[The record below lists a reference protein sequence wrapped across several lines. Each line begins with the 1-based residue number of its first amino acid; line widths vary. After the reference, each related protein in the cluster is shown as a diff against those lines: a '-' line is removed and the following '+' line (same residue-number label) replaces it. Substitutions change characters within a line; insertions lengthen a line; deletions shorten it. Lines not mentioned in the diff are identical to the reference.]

1 MGRNT
6 TLHQGCWQRKDFK
19 RLWLE
24 KRKWK
29 ENPRSAD
36 EGTFWSW
43 VEGVS
48 ETTAF
53 QHPRGPFHLRML
65 GRIGWFNSTQNCKD
79 REHVGVCSRLKQFL
93 LQAVWGARKC
103 RTLTPQ
109 PDPDTCQTPS
119 LCSQKPGFMKTRM
132 TKQAS
137 KIKKQTVH
145 RWNIQLSP
153 GEF

>member
-6 TLHQGCWQRKDFK
+6 TLHQGCWQRKGFK

-24 KRKWK
+24 KRKRK
-29 ENPRSAD
+29 ENSRSAD

-43 VEGVS
+43 VEGDS

-65 GRIGWFNSTQNCKD
+65 GRIGWFSSVQNCED
-79 REHVGVCSRLKQFL
+79 RERVGVCSHLKYFL
-93 LQAVWGARKC
+93 LQAAWGARK
-103 RTLTPQ
+103 RGILTPQ
-109 PDPDTCQTPS
+109 PDSDTCQTS
-119 LCSQKPGFMKTRM
+119 TLCFQKPGFMKTRM
-132 TKQAS
+132 TKQVL
-137 KIKKQTVH
+137 KIKKQTVR